1 MLSCWELEPDN
12 RPTFSNLVG
21 MLSQMLETMADYL
34 DIGNVNNLVGESH
47 DQGAI
52 NSVPESE
59 IHIVKQSQPADI
71 QTASKETRL

>member
-21 MLSQMLETMADYL
+21 MLSHMLETMADYL
-34 DIGNVNNLVGESH
+34 DIGAVNNLVGESH
-47 DQGAI
+47 DQSAI
-52 NSVPESE
+52 NSVPDSE
-59 IHIVKQSQPADI
+59 IHKQSQPADI